1 MNRKKVSRNIKP
13 AALWAL
19 RQSGSK
25 NFIVV
30 APLLQND
37 VDVFI
42 KDAGTDPVLS
52 KRDAGLKT
60 DYQKGANWGFLTSV
74 EALITSLRTF

>member
-1 MNRKKVSRNIKP
+1 MNRKTVSRNIKP

-25 NFIVV
+25 HFIVV

-37 VDVFI
+37 VEIFI
-42 KDAGTDPVLS
+42 KDAGRNPVSS
-52 KRDAGLKT
+52 KRDAGLKP
-60 DYQKGANWGFLTSV
+60 DRQKSANGGFLT
-74 EALITSLRTF
+74 

>member
-13 AALWAL
+13 AELWAL

-37 VDVFI
+37 VKIFT
-42 KDAGTDPVLS
+42 KDAGPNPVSS
-52 KRDAGLKT
+52 KRDAGLKP
-60 DYQKGANWGFLTSV
+60 DRQKGANWGFLT
-74 EALITSLRTF
+74 

>member
-1 MNRKKVSRNIKP
+1 MNRENVSRNIKP

-30 APLLQND
+30 APLLQHD
-37 VDVFI
+37 VEIFI
-42 KDAGTDPVLS
+42 KDDGPNPVSS
-52 KRDAGLKT
+52 KRDAGLKP
-60 DYQKGANWGFLTSV
+60 DRQKGAN
-74 EALITSLRTF
+74 

>member
-37 VDVFI
+37 VEIFI
-42 KDAGTDPVLS
+42 KDVGPNPVSS
-52 KRDAGLKT
+52 KRDARLKTGSSERDAGLKP
-60 DYQKGANWGFLTSV
+60 DRQKGANWGFLT
-74 EALITSLRTF
+74 